1 MTSLGEGDI
10 QVGARIV
17 GKARVLNVL
26 ADSAVFPRLAL
37 AVGVTLYEGE
47 QFSSL
52 EMRDAEGELRLSE
65 REDALGSLQ
74 WAGARRFVRSSNY
87 GHESEV
93 RLVCDLDHWRLEQIE
108 RRRAG
113 GTPVFWLEFWPILM
127 SGGEVLDAQVA
138 PIRFAVPRDQWLE
151 FYAKVGGGGFEVIEV
166 HFPGRDA
173 DRFRKAVERTREARN
188 RILEGEYD
196 GAVALCRNVIEAL
209 GHEVG
214 EGSEKEALQAVF
226 ARCTDARRAK
236 EYAGVVSKVK
246 QLAAFAHHEL
256 GALTYSRDE
265 AQFVV
270 RVTEAILSLIGGL
283 TRPSSPDA

>member
-1 MTSLGEGDI
+1 MLLSDGDSRRRLHHNAALSAAWHPHIGTVHLGVLSRGSSSAYYSCDEPPHEQSWSLLVHQRQLNMTSLGEGDI
-10 QVGARIV
+10 QVNAMIV

-65 REDALGSLQ
+65 RADALGSLQ

-173 DRFRKAVERTREARN
+173 DRFRRAVERTRECA
-188 RILEGEYD
+188 ES
-196 GAVALCRNVIEAL
+196 
-209 GHEVG
+209 H
-214 EGSEKEALQAVF
+214 
-226 ARCTDARRAK
+226 
-236 EYAGVVSKVK
+236 
-246 QLAAFAHHEL
+246 
-256 GALTYSRDE
+256 
-265 AQFVV
+265 
-270 RVTEAILSLIGGL
+270 
-283 TRPSSPDA
+283 TRG